1 MVGKTGR
8 SDRGQKFTFKKLSLI
23 KINGVIIALEL
34 SKNIYCTHKSVVRAG
49 RNEAGAELSRTRQEE
64 QLGPL
69 HTTVACGIVFPFAL
83 STFITL

>member
-1 MVGKTGR
+1 MVR
-8 SDRGQKFTFKKLSLI
+8 QVSSSDRYGQKFTFKKLSLI

-34 SKNIYCTHKSVVRAG
+34 SKNIYCEHKSVVRAG

-69 HTTVACGIVFPFAL
+69 HMTATCHRAL
-83 STFITL
+83 HL